1 MSETT
6 PTPAVQPDNQPA
18 TGQPT
23 TGQPAGGDRP
33 AERGPDYATAAAVAG
48 LAREVEALRRGV
60 AQLAGLPRRVQEVAD
75 LVARLAEQVS
85 ASGLPA
91 EDQGTVTWLDLPQ
104 QHPQP
109 DYTTPAEVE
118 AEVQLAR
125 LVSWMGDVYLRYGD
139 AVKGLP
145 GCWLWHP
152 DVVEEL
158 CWLRQAWLAA
168 YTDPEAKVSAAG
180 DWHDRQRP
188 GVVRRIQAYAG
199 VCSIEQHTDGG
210 DRHAYPVLVPLAE
223 AATTISTWW
232 ATRRAGLPPVP
243 TPEQVSAGMPARTA
257 RGRR

>member
-1 MSETT
+1 MTTT
-6 PTPAVQPDNQPA
+6 PPPPSPPSDTPPDSIPPDNTPLDDPAVQQAPN
-18 TGQPT
+18 
-23 TGQPAGGDRP
+23 
-33 AERGPDYATAAAVAG
+33 YATAAAVAG

-75 LVARLAEQVS
+75 LVARLA
-85 ASGLPA
+85 
-91 EDQGTVTWLDLPQ
+91 DQAATGPTDGAGEGTVTWLDLPE

-109 DYTTPAEVE
+109 GYATPAEVD

-125 LVSWMGDVYLRYGD
+125 LMSWIGDIYLRYSD
-139 AVKGLP
+139 AAKGLP

-168 YTDPEAKVSAAG
+168 YTDPEAKVTAAG

-199 VCSIEQHTDGG
+199 VCSIEQHTAGG
-210 DRHAYPVLVPLAE
+210 DRHTYPLLVPLAE
-223 AATTISTWW
+223 AAQPIATWW
-232 ATRRAGLPPVP
+232 ATHRAGLPPVP
-243 TPEQVSAGMPARTA
+243 TAEQVSAGMPARTA